1 MSLRYTQAF
10 FWTRNEECKE
20 YLRTILATST
30 KIPNMC
36 FATKS
41 SPISSARTPPSTQ
54 RQSLYAIVYN
64 AKQKQL
70 MSLLSVNIQTNK
82 EDWDRPWLHEIMVRT
97 FSEVILI
104 RPLCHESKILVWT
117 IFVALA
123 GEALAKQISL
133 KDQDQPSFEL
143 GCESLCED
151 EVTTGLATSLT
162 VSSGS
167 QRLSSPLH
175 TFYFLITPPA
185 PSPKTF
191 SPTFRSM

>member
-1 MSLRYTQAF
+1 
-10 FWTRNEECKE
+10 
-20 YLRTILATST
+20 
-30 KIPNMC
+30 
-36 FATKS
+36 
-41 SPISSARTPPSTQ
+41 
-54 RQSLYAIVYN
+54 
-64 AKQKQL
+64 
-70 MSLLSVNIQTNK
+70 
-82 EDWDRPWLHEIMVRT
+82 MVRT

-104 RPLCHESKILVWT
+104 RPLCHESKILAWT

-167 QRLSSPLH
+167 QRLSSQLH

-185 PSPKTF
+185 PSPPNVFAHISQDVVLLVANSRESPNRSNF
-191 SPTFRSM
+191 SDGLALSDRQGILRNPQEPVDTPPAQSN